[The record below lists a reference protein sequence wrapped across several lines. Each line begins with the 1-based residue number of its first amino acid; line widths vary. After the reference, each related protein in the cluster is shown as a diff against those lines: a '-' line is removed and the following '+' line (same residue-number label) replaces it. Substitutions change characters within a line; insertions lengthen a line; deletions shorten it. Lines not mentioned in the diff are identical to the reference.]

1 MQQKYGRNHFDFL
14 SDSFTIP
21 EEREALVAAMERR
34 PDSYWIVKPPGGSMN
49 SVASLHFGQCCYSGR
64 QEQRVRHLCDQQPG
78 GHSRHGGERP
88 RPEIHRQP
96 LPHQVAVNTLTI
108 FYLFPFCPD
117 GASLTSAF
125 TCSSPGWIPSRST
138 STTRVWSG
146 EMM

>member
-21 EEREALVAAMERR
+21 EERAALVAAMERR
-34 PDSYWIVKPPGGSMN
+34 PDSYWIVKPPGGVIKG
-49 SVASLHFGQCCYSGR
+49 VASLHLGQCCYSGR

-108 FYLFPFCPD
+108 FYQFCFRFRRCKFDLRIYVLVTGVDPLKIYIYD
-117 GASLTSAF
+117 EGLV
-125 TCSSPGWIPSRST
+125 R
-138 STTRVWSG
+138 
-146 EMM
+146 

>member
-21 EEREALVAAMERR
+21 EEREAQVAAMERR
-34 PDSYWIVKPPGGSMN
+34 PDSYWIVKPPGGVIKG
-49 SVASLHFGQCCYSGR
+49 VASLHLGQCCYSGR

-78 GHSRHGGERP
+78 GHSRHGGEHP

-108 FYLFPFCPD
+108 FYLFLFARRCKFDLRIYVLVTGVDPLKIYIYD
-117 GASLTSAF
+117 EGLV
-125 TCSSPGWIPSRST
+125 R
-138 STTRVWSG
+138 
-146 EMM
+146 

>member
-21 EEREALVAAMERR
+21 EERAALVAAMERS
-34 PDSYWIVKPPGGSMN
+34 PDSYWIVKPPGGSMKG
-49 SVASLHFGQCCYSGR
+49 VALLHLGQCCYSGR

-78 GHSRHGGERP
+78 GHSRHGGEHP

-108 FYLFPFCPD
+108 FYLFPFARRCKFDLRIYVLVTGVDPLKIYIYD
-117 GASLTSAF
+117 EGLV
-125 TCSSPGWIPSRST
+125 R
-138 STTRVWSG
+138 
-146 EMM
+146 